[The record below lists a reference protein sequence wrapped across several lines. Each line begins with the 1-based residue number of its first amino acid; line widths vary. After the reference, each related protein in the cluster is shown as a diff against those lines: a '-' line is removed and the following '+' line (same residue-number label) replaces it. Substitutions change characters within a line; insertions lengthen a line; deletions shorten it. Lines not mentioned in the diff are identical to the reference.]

1 MASRAGSSVASASM
15 AISYFIISASAFTIG
30 SLPTSRHLSMLNVAC
45 GHSSAVMTFSMCCQ
59 DQKLRIISASAAA
72 MACCLSWALLSH
84 YTISCRRVTVLGLA
98 LELHPCAT

>member
-45 GHSSAVMTFSMCCQ
+45 GHSSAAITFYMCRQ
-59 DQKLRIISASAAA
+59 VQKLLITSASAAA
-72 MACCLSWALLSH
+72 MACCSSWALLPH
-84 YTISCRRVTVLGLA
+84 YMISCRRLTVLGLV
-98 LELHPCAT
+98 LEMHPCAT